1 MERVYV
7 IDTVVLMLGVT
18 SPGYMRDCHEY
29 GVGQVEAPWGDCGM
43 PLPRGPGIAGGS
55 KIEAVLENIL

>member
-1 MERVYV
+1 
-7 IDTVVLMLGVT
+7 MLGVT